1 MGMEES
7 KLYMDLL
14 KNVEKNKYKLIQEL
28 IAKAEKE
35 SKTNPAYVPFYAEDC
50 FVKVSNEMLEE
61 AKNKK

>member
-28 IAKAEKE
+28 IKRAEKE
-35 SKTNPAYVPFYAEDC
+35 SKMNPAFVPFYPADC
-50 FVKVSNEMLEE
+50 FVKVSNLMLEE
-61 AKNKK
+61 AKDKK